1 MRTIVL
7 DYETY
12 YDKEYSL
19 RNMTPVEYILDP
31 RFETILCAVHESWPS
46 NRPGYVVD
54 GPDLGAWVKDAKL
67 EECCVVSH
75 NALFDMCILAWR
87 YGVVPRL
94 MVDTMGVSRAT
105 LGHVLRSH
113 SLAKVAAHLCLGV
126 KGHTVQQVV
135 GMHRADI
142 IAAGLWPSYSDYS
155 LNDGELCGGIYDKLV
170 RSGVF
175 PIRELMI
182 MDMVLRCAVLPRF
195 QLDQMALAEHL
206 AAVRSQKEVL
216 IAQAMLAGADAG
228 KSDLMSNEKFAAM
241 LRQHG
246 AEPPTKISP
255 LTGARTYA
263 FAKTDKDFIALEEHP
278 HPVIQMLVAA
288 RTGVKGTLEESR
300 TERLLNVSHLVW
312 PNGGHRLMPIPLRYG
327 AAHTGRLGGEWKLN
341 MQNLPRGSKIRDAIV
356 APPGHTVV
364 TIDASQIEA
373 RITAWICGQH
383 DLVAQFANGEDV
395 YSSFASEVFGYPVGK
410 KTHPKERFMGKTSI
424 LGLGFQVGPPK
435 FANTIEVQSQL
446 QLGSKVDMSVEEA
459 TRIVYFYRSKYS
471 RISGAWR
478 LLQTEGISAL
488 MGLHPS
494 GFKFGP
500 CEFEKEAVLLP
511 SGLRLHYHDLKQNSE
526 GQWVFT
532 YGGEPKFIYGGKL
545 LENIVQ
551 ALARIH
557 TMDAALRIQKRL
569 TLAMQVHDELVYVV
583 PDHAVDETKRIILE
597 EMRRR
602 PTWAPQLPLEAE
614 VGTGRSY
621 GEAK

>member
-1 MRTIVL
+1 MRTIIL

-12 YDKEYSL
+12 YDRDYSL
-19 RNMTPVEYILDP
+19 RKMTPVEYILDP
-31 RFETILCAVHESWPS
+31 RFETILCAVHEAWPS
-46 NRPGYVVD
+46 NRPGYIVD
-54 GPDLGAWVKDAKL
+54 GPDFGAWVKDAKL

-94 MVDTMGVSRAT
+94 MVDTLGVSRAT
-105 LGHVLRSH
+105 LGHVLKSL
-113 SLAKVAAHLCLGV
+113 SLANVARHLGLGV
-126 KGHTVQQVV
+126 KGDTVHAVT

-142 IAAGLWPSYSDYS
+142 IAAGLWQSYSEYS
-155 LNDGELCGGIYDKLV
+155 LNDGDLCGGIYDKLV
-170 RSGVF
+170 RSGLF
-175 PIRELMI
+175 PIRELAI

-195 QLDQMALAEHL
+195 QIDQTVLTEHL
-206 AAVRSQKEVL
+206 AAVRAQKELL

-228 KSDLMSNEKFAAM
+228 KSDLMSNDKFAAM
-241 LRQHG
+241 LRQYG
-246 AEPPTKISP
+246 AEPPKKISP
-255 LTGARTYA
+255 ITGLETYA
-263 FAKTDKDFIALEEHP
+263 FAKTDKAFIALEEHP
-278 HPVIQMLVAA
+278 NPIIQMLVAA

-300 TERLLNVSHLVW
+300 TERLLNISHLQW
-312 PNGGHRLMPIPLRYG
+312 PSGGQRLMPIPLRYSG
-327 AAHTGRLGGEWKLN
+327 AHTHRLSGEWKLN
-341 MQNLPRGSKIRDAIV
+341 MQNLPRGSKLREAVV
-356 APPGHTVV
+356 APQGYTIL

-373 RITAWICGQH
+373 RITAWICGQD
-383 DLVAQFANGEDV
+383 DLVQQFANGEDV
-395 YSSFASEVFGYPVGK
+395 YSSFATEVFGYPVLK
-410 KTHPKERFMGKTSI
+410 KSHPTERFIGKTSV

-435 FANTIEVQSQL
+435 FSNTIEVQSQL
-446 QLGSKVDMSVEEA
+446 QLGNKVDMPIEEA
-459 TRIVYFYRSKYS
+459 TRIVNLYRTKYF

-488 MGLHPS
+488 TGMHPS
-494 GFKFGP
+494 GFAFGP
-500 CEFEKEAVLLP
+500 CVFEKEAVLLP
-511 SGLRLHYHDLKQNSE
+511 SGLRLFYHDLKQVDG
-526 GQWVFT
+526 GQWQFVF
-532 YGGEPKFIYGGKL
+532 GGEPKFIYGGKL

-583 PDHAVDETKRIILE
+583 PDHLVEEAKKIVLE

-602 PTWAPQLPLEAE
+602 PSWAPNLPLEAE